1 MCIGAAEPSPFQY
14 ASWACL
20 CAGMSTPLVADCQDL
35 ARSDGDNSEAI
46 NYRQLYGPSELPSVP
61 PPRFDFGPRWL

>member
-1 MCIGAAEPSPFQY
+1 
-14 ASWACL
+14 
-20 CAGMSTPLVADCQDL
+20 MSTPLVADCQDL
-35 ARSDGDNSEAI
+35 ARSDADNSEAI